1 MSHTIRYPVHSHYLD
16 VIHKKP
22 LKFLRIL
29 RLYRDLRLIAL
40 GPAGQLPERIGVVGG
55 GGRQQRRGRVLH
67 GGGKRDLEA

>member
-1 MSHTIRYPVHSHYLD
+1 MSHIIRYPVHSLFLD
-16 VIHKKP
+16 VIHNKP

-67 GGGKRDLEA
+67 EGGKVDLKA